1 MMMPDILY
9 IAVVLLTAAGG
20 ICSIPII
27 RHRSYRSAGILLAAG
42 SIFLMFVNSA
52 FHFGKFSEITASSTQ
67 TIFIVFISFCSV
79 LFSTLVFIIAGH
91 SRSIGDEQ
99 KRLKEGLEKYHS
111 IFANSNESFLL
122 FMVKDEALGGT
133 FIDANNAACD
143 LLGYSAN
150 EIRSLSI
157 DDIIIRSSFSS
168 ISEIKEVLLSQN
180 LNIFQMQAR
189 MKSGVAIPVEI
200 SFHAY
205 SLRGE
210 NYILMIMRDITE
222 RFLSEQKINIAL
234 KEKEVMLY
242 EIHHRVKNNLQII
255 SSLLDMV
262 SMRVR
267 DNNALNFLKDLESKI
282 YTMSL
287 LHTHLY
293 KHERFDSINIGEC
306 FREIIQ
312 HLGRLYNTENICIHI
327 ECPDIFIPINTAIP
341 VCLVI
346 NEALSNATRHAF
358 TGIGKDRMCA
368 IWICSSLNPEEKII
382 LSVRDNGIGFPE
394 KIDSDTTSSIGIKL
408 MRTIVHDQLKG
419 SFSIQN
425 INGTE
430 IVIQFS
436 CSHCDP
442 PV

>member
-1 MMMPDILY
+1 
-9 IAVVLLTAAGG
+9 V
-20 ICSIPII
+20 
-27 RHRSYRSAGILLAAG
+27 
-42 SIFLMFVNSA
+42 
-52 FHFGKFSEITASSTQ
+52 
-67 TIFIVFISFCSV
+67 
-79 LFSTLVFIIAGH
+79 
-91 SRSIGDEQ
+91 

-122 FMVKDEALGGT
+122 FMVRDEALGGS
-133 FIDANNAACD
+133 FIDANNAACN
-143 LLGYSAN
+143 LLGYSTD

-168 ISEIKEVLLSQN
+168 ITEIKQVLLSQN
-180 LNIFQMQAR
+180 LNIFQMHVR
-189 MKSGVAIPVEI
+189 TKGGLSIPVEI

-205 SLRGE
+205 SLKGE

-222 RFLSEQKINIAL
+222 RFLNEQKIHIAL
-234 KEKEVMLY
+234 EEKEVLLY

-255 SSLLDMV
+255 TSLLDMV

-267 DNNALNFLKDLESKI
+267 DNDALNFLKDLESKI

-293 KHERFDSINIGEC
+293 KHERFDSINISEC
-306 FREIIQ
+306 FRDIIQ

-327 ECPDIFIPINTAIP
+327 DCPDIFIPINTAIP

-358 TGIGKDRMCA
+358 TGIGNDRMRA
-368 IWICSSLNPEEKII
+368 IWICSSIHSDGEII
-382 LSVRDNGIGFPE
+382 LSIRDNGIGFPE

-419 SFSIQN
+419 SFSIN
-425 INGTE
+425 SNNGTE
-430 IVIQFS
+430 IVVQFGY
-436 CSHCDP
+436 SHNAP
-442 PV
+442 PA